1 MKIGPK
7 YKIARR
13 LGSAV
18 FEKTSTAKF
27 SISEEKRKK
36 KFVSRPRSIYGVQ
49 LLEKQKVRFTY
60 GITEKQLSN
69 YVKKT
74 IASKAKNQTSYL
86 YKLLESRLDSI
97 ALRSGFATTR
107 RQARQMASHG
117 HLRINETRVNIPSYA
132 TKKDDVI
139 SVKDSSKNKE
149 LFKDFE
155 ERFKDHTTP
164 TWLKVDMKNMSVTIS
179 GEPEYNSKE
188 LHFDLQTVLQFY
200 KR

>member
-13 LGSAV
+13 LGPAV

-36 KFVSRPRSIYGVQ
+36 KFFSKPKSIYGVQ

-60 GITEKQLSN
+60 SITEKQLAN

-74 IASKAKNQTSYL
+74 IASKAKNQTDFL
-86 YKLLESRLDSI
+86 YKLLESRVDSV
-97 ALRSGFATTR
+97 ALKSGLATTR
-107 RQARQMASHG
+107 RGARQMASHG
-117 HLRINETRVNIPSYA
+117 HLRVNRTRTNVPSYA
-132 TKKDDVI
+132 TKKGDII
-139 SVKDSSKNKE
+139 SVKDSSKNKN
-149 LFKDFE
+149 LFQDFE
-155 ERFKDHTTP
+155 ERFKDHKTP
-164 TWLKVDMKNMSVTIS
+164 NWLKVDVKNMTVTVA